1 MTTILVQLDDA
12 SNIQR
17 LLDFI
22 KQLKGNK
29 QVEIKDDDND
39 LLAAVP
45 PTKQEY
51 LAGLMESA
59 REVESA
65 IQGKT
70 QLRSAYDVLAELEA
84 EQNNIAA

>member
-12 SNIQR
+12 SNIKR

-29 QVEIKDDDND
+29 QVEIKDDAND
-39 LLAAVP
+39 LLAALA

-51 LAGLMESA
+51 FAGLMESA
-59 REVESA
+59 REVEAA

-70 QLRSAYDVLAELEA
+70 KLRSAYDVLAELEA
-84 EQNNIAA
+84 EQNNIAG